1 MRLRG
6 IRVPRKALAGL
17 WRCGSRGGS
26 EGIWQSRTHARRIA
40 RCPRRLARLD
50 SPEGVID
57 MKAFPRFSDN
67 VSAVVG
73 FVLLLIPTYFV
84 AMSALRY
91 EAPGLRFFGTPLL
104 LLAALAAAVAVN
116 AVCILSVK
124 LEPARPPV
132 LRIALS
138 LRVWN
143 LGE

>member
-1 MRLRG
+1 
-6 IRVPRKALAGL
+6 
-17 WRCGSRGGS
+17 
-26 EGIWQSRTHARRIA
+26 
-40 RCPRRLARLD
+40 
-50 SPEGVID
+50 

-143 LGE
+143 LGEIMFALLLLGALSTYLFVENFAPRASAG